1 MKFPVSSKKEY
12 MQDKKIDYKALSIA
26 TLYSKMKPK
35 EILYELGEDELFRYT
50 YQNKLKENKVEIEEF
65 SNLKIPTIIKTIN
78 KLSNLDNN
86 LINSYKTDLNEVVYY
101 INYCTLDENQ
111 YVLIE
116 EEILKKLISIG
127 NTSLIKTYILLKYLC
142 KNSYKRISRKFIAS
156 NIGLSATKSSLDI
169 ITDITNT
176 LVDNNLISKKYI
188 NMTSNKIYIEYKV
201 NSYEEWSKMN
211 NIIE

>member
-1 MKFPVSSKKEY
+1 MKFPISSKKEY

-50 YQNKLKENKVEIEEF
+50 YQNKLKENKVEIEEL
-65 SNLKIPTIIKTIN
+65 SNLKIATMIKTIN
-78 KLSNLDNN
+78 KLSKLDNN
-86 LINSYKTDLNEVVYY
+86 LINSCKTDLGEIVYY
-101 INYCTLDENQ
+101 INYFTLDENQ

-116 EEILKKLISIG
+116 EDILKILISIG
-127 NTSLIKTYILLKYLC
+127 NTSLIKTYVLLKYLC
-142 KNSYKRISRKFIAS
+142 KNGYKKISRKFIAS
-156 NIGLSATKSSLDI
+156 NIGLSTTKSSLDI

-176 LVDNNLISKKYI
+176 LVDNNLICKKYI
-188 NMTSNKIYIEYKV
+188 NITSNNINIEYKV

-211 NIIE
+211 NIIK

>member
-1 MKFPVSSKKEY
+1 MKFPISSKKEY
-12 MQDKKIDYKALSIA
+12 MQDKKIDYKSLSVV

-65 SNLKIPTIIKTIN
+65 SNLKIATIIKTIN
-78 KLSNLDNN
+78 KLSKLDNN
-86 LINSYKTDLNEVVYY
+86 LINLYKTDLNEVVYY

-156 NIGLSATKSSLDI
+156 NIGLSTTKSSLDI

-176 LVDNNLISKKYI
+176 LVDNNLIFKKYI
-188 NMTSNKIYIEYKV
+188 NTTINKSYIEYKV
-201 NSYEEWSKMN
+201 NSYDEWSKMN